1 MNVWHPATT
10 SILHKPPRRK
20 THPTHSNILIR
31 SVRTLAAHK
40 GASRPKHHAAKEA
53 WESFQHL
60 GMDGRGWACMAD
72 GGLGEGWQRWR
83 SWGNPGPT
91 RCTQPRN
98 SRLHRRP
105 RVLTRG
111 PSTRA
116 MAHCTLISRP
126 IQKHGDR
133 FRGQACCKQH
143 ASPTR
148 LWEEEAHPPCCE
160 SHHSLRCHLTR
171 PGRRGIPWCI
181 QWGPTRAIATSFCAL
196 PFVRQKGGCVQC
208 AGPRPT
214 VGSGVAR
221 VALAQLVS
229 GGSMV
234 VFECFGQRQRTAL
247 TPPPQP
253 KRYPACR
260 KCIFK
265 QVSSGRLRAGVG
277 PWAVSGAAAS
287 CQTIETT

>member
-1 MNVWHPATT
+1 
-10 SILHKPPRRK
+10 
-20 THPTHSNILIR
+20 
-31 SVRTLAAHK
+31 
-40 GASRPKHHAAKEA
+40 
-53 WESFQHL
+53 
-60 GMDGRGWACMAD
+60 MAD

-148 LWEEEAHPPCCE
+148 LWDEAHPTVSR
-160 SHHSLRCHLTR
+160 SHHSLRCQLTPR
-171 PGRRGIPWCI
+171 PGRRGMPLCI
-181 QWGPTRAIATSFCAL
+181 QLGTHPRNSYLILRSTFCSPEGRVCAVCRPSPHCGVGCGVRCTGPTCL
-196 PFVRQKGGCVQC
+196 DGC
-208 AGPRPT
+208 
-214 VGSGVAR
+214 
-221 VALAQLVS
+221 
-229 GGSMV
+229 
-234 VFECFGQRQRTAL
+234 F
-247 TPPPQP
+247 
-253 KRYPACR
+253 
-260 KCIFK
+260 
-265 QVSSGRLRAGVG
+265 
-277 PWAVSGAAAS
+277 
-287 CQTIETT
+287 